1 MRRLFWVV
9 VWFSLVSLACSL
21 SSSEEPPI
29 IVSPP
34 KETSTPQPPL
44 GYATPLPGTVEGG
57 VNSEQQQQQID
68 VQMFNLLN
76 QVEADRLVMHVQSL
90 VNVQTR
96 HVNSSQT
103 DMNQGIGA
111 ARSYISGQFE
121 QIQSRSNGTFRT
133 FEQPFNLTYNGV
145 NTVQHNVVGYI
156 QGTDTGAGV
165 IIVGAHYDSR
175 TYDLRDASAYAPGA
189 VDNGSGV
196 AAVIE
201 LARILSQN
209 PLRAS
214 VMFVLFSAEEVG
226 QSGQGGV
233 GSQAFVNDYLLGN
246 GMMPDQIIGMINLDT
261 IGNWDGPNGEK
272 NDADIRLFSSPP
284 NDSPARQ
291 LARSINFIAYNY
303 NLDLNVILQDQI
315 DREGRF
321 GDHNS
326 FDNAGYAAVR
336 LIEAVEDTSS
346 REGDDIFEGLEP
358 AYLENATRTVLGII
372 AALSSG
378 PQPPQNIV
386 LRDNGDGT
394 SSLVWEPT
402 FEADRYIVGLRRPNS
417 MIFNQHFTVTDNFT
431 AGWANTN
438 WQQYE
443 AVAIAA
449 VDSRGYIGRFS
460 VEYKIP

>member
-1 MRRLFWVV
+1 MKRLFWVI
-9 VWFSLVSLACSL
+9 VWFSLVALACSL
-21 SSSEEPPI
+21 SAPEEPPI
-29 IVSPP
+29 IVPTP

-44 GYATPLPGTVEGG
+44 GYATPLPGTVEGQ
-57 VNSEQQQQQID
+57 VNTEQQQQQID
-68 VQMFNLLN
+68 VALFNLLN
-76 QVEADRLVMHVQSL
+76 QVESDRLVMHVQTL
-90 VNVQTR
+90 VSFQTR

-103 DMNQGIGA
+103 DLNRGIGA
-111 ARSYISGQFE
+111 ARNYIADQFE
-121 QIQSRSNGTFRT
+121 QIQARSNGRFTM
-133 FEQPFNLTYNGV
+133 FEQPFTLTYNGV
-145 NTVQHNVVGYI
+145 TTTQHNVVGYI
-156 QGTDTGAGV
+156 QGTDQGAGV
-165 IIVGAHYDSR
+165 IIIGAHYDSR

-214 VMFVLFSAEEVG
+214 VMFILFSAEEVG
-226 QSGQGGV
+226 QSNEGGV
-233 GSQAFVNDYLLGN
+233 GSQAFVNDYLLAN
-246 GMMPDQIIGMINLDT
+246 NITPDQIIGMINLDT

-272 NDADIRLFSSPP
+272 DDENIRLFSSRP

-303 NLDLNVILQDQI
+303 RLDLNVILQDEI

-336 LIEAVEDTSS
+336 LIEALEDTRS
-346 REGDDIFEGLEP
+346 REGDDVFEGLEP
-358 AYLENATRTVLGII
+358 AYLENATRTTLGII

-402 FEADRYIVGLRRPNS
+402 FDAARYVVGLRRADS

-431 AGWANTN
+431 AGWSNTN